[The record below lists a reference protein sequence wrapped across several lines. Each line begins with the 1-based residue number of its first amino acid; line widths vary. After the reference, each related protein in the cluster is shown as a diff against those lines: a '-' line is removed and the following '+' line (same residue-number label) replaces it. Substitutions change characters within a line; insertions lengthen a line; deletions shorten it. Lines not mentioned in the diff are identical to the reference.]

1 MRKNLKISFFT
12 IIMLLF
18 FNKAFSVET
27 AKNSIKCEWDNKSDI
42 PCIKIIKDVLADTI
56 LLHIC
61 YKQKIIFLT
70 NWVQLMYLGLK

>member
-42 PCIKIIKDVLADTI
+42 PCIKII
-56 LLHIC
+56 C
-61 YKQKIIFLT
+61 
-70 NWVQLMYLGLK
+70 NRNS